1 MYVRS
6 AERVW
11 RQSGIHGVE
20 LSPLYTDLTRHTMTT
35 LVRMAP
41 GAQFLRHR
49 HVTDEQFYMLEGDG
63 HVQGQAWETRHRLL
77 YERQQ
82 RSCYVVRSRY
92 QEGA

>member
-1 MYVRS
+1 MYV

-20 LSPLYTDLTRHTMTT
+20 PSPLCTDLTRHTMTT

-49 HVTDEQFYMLEGDG
+49 HVTDE
-63 HVQGQAWETRHRLL
+63 
-77 YERQQ
+77 
-82 RSCYVVRSRY
+82 
-92 QEGA
+92 